1 MPGFVATVTSH
12 QRHAAGGAPVR
23 GKIWRFAPS
32 PCTMSRLLRPTT
44 FGLAALC
51 AALLAGCAAYTPRL
65 PADAKPG
72 AGDAFVYG
80 RFHIDTPKAFLGL
93 DGHASMGLGM
103 KCSDG
108 KDYLVRFFIDK
119 PVHVI
124 KVSPAT
130 CSVTETVYSNADGQ
144 VMGRKPFSGTAL
156 QGMVF
161 KPGVAHYVG
170 DFFATSDTH
179 MAGYN
184 RVQSS
189 WRIRDMKLDYDATTA
204 DMRAQYPG
212 LANVVTADLAR

>member
-1 MPGFVATVTSH
+1 MT
-12 QRHAAGGAPVR
+12 
-23 GKIWRFAPS
+23 
-32 PCTMSRLLRPTT
+32 RLLRPISLALAT
-44 FGLAALC
+44 LAA
-51 AALLAGCAAYTPRL
+51 ALISGCANYTPRL
-65 PADAKPG
+65 SADAKP
-72 AGDAFVYG
+72 ATGDAFVYG

-108 KDYLVRFFIDK
+108 KEYLIRFFIDK

-124 KVSPAT
+124 RVSPAT

-156 QGMVF
+156 QGMEF
-161 KPGVAHYVG
+161 KAGVAHYVG
-170 DFFATSDTH
+170 DFFAMSDTH

-184 RVQSS
+184 RIQSS
-189 WRIRDMKLDYDATTA
+189 WRIRDVKIDYDATTA

-212 LANVVTADLAR
+212 LAGVPTADLAR